1 MKPKFLSACLMLFVI
16 SFSAF
21 AQKSSV
27 GDPVSKT
34 VKLDE
39 PFTSL
44 LIASD
49 LPVILT
55 EGDSNNIVVEG
66 DARDI
71 KKVGVSIVDDRLT
84 LTDSRPQARPDVKV
98 YVPATFLNKVYV
110 NGKANLSS
118 SSVLHNKNLK
128 IFLSEEAIINV
139 KSFGK
144 VTVETTSEID
154 FVASL
159 QSK

>member
-1 MKPKFLSACLMLFVI
+1 MLLAV

-27 GDPVSKT
+27 SDPVSKT

-39 PFTSL
+39 TFTSL
-44 LIASD
+44 LITND
-49 LPVILT
+49 LSVILT
-55 EGDSNNIVVEG
+55 ESASNEIVIEG

-71 KKVGVSIVDDRLT
+71 KKVEVSIVDNRLV
-84 LTDSRPQARPDVKV
+84 LASSRPQVRLDVKV
-98 YVPATFLNKVYV
+98 YVPAAFLNKVYID
-110 NGKANLSS
+110 GKANLSS
-118 SSVLHNKNLK
+118 SSTLRNKNLR

-144 VTVETTSEID
+144 VTVETSSEID